1 MSGWSGLR
9 RPAAR
14 SGASASGRTGGYLTV
29 RGSRATRPPPEPKA
43 LARRRWLINMT
54 KFVLPMGAMLLLSM
68 IALWPEFEHATD
80 KARMAMR
87 PPDTAIEGMRMKEAH
102 YNGVDERG
110 RPFTVTAE
118 KAVQHDENRVDLTT
132 PVADMTL
139 ESGSWINIRSRDGV
153 YLRKDQ
159 QLDLS
164 GDVVLYRDDGTTMKT
179 GSVAVQMKDG
189 AAASAET
196 THVEGPFG
204 TLDAAGFITVEK
216 GAAIQ
221 FTGPVHVTLN
231 GVTK

>member
-1 MSGWSGLR
+1 MSSWTGLR

-14 SGASASGRTGGYLTV
+14 SGTTPGGRTGGYLTI
-29 RGSRATRPPPEPKA
+29 RGSRGGRRVPEPKA
-43 LARRRWLINMT
+43 LARRRWLVNMM
-54 KFVLPMGAMLLLSM
+54 KFVLPMGAMLLLST
-68 IALWPEFEHATD
+68 IALWPEFEQATD

-87 PPDTAIEGMRMKEAH
+87 PPDAAIEGMRMKEAH
-102 YNGVDERG
+102 YNGIDERG

-118 KAVQHDENRVDLTT
+118 KAIQHNEDRVDLTT
-132 PVADMTL
+132 PIADMTL
-139 ESGSWINIRSRDGV
+139 ESGAWINIRSREGV
-153 YLRKDQ
+153 FMRKDQ

-164 GDVVLYRDDGTTMKT
+164 GDVVMYRDDGTTLKT
-179 GSVAVQMKDG
+179 GSIAVQMKDG

-204 TLDAAGFITVEK
+204 TLDAAGFLTVDK

-221 FTGPVHVTLN
+221 FTGPVTVTLN